1 MIQVNNL
8 SLVPPIPFLISEG
21 KQITQNL
28 CLMIGNNEFWV
39 DAAISRILDSAYFLN
54 IGQCWWGTHSGP
66 ILLYPNSVSEVKDVV
81 AHYDMD
87 GI

>member
-21 KQITQNL
+21 KQTTQNL

-39 DAAISRILDSAYFLN
+39 DAAISRILDS
-54 IGQCWWGTHSGP
+54 
-66 ILLYPNSVSEVKDVV
+66 ILMFHHLVEQLFSRNDVEYHEYLV
-81 AHYDMD
+81 LCYDM
-87 GI
+87 